1 MTKKGTIYA
10 GGSQLWRSDDHGKSF
25 RAVTKLNGVT
35 ACGIAYDPE
44 DENRVWVS
52 GTTWSSNADAPNTGI
67 WETTDDC
74 KTWQEITGDIPY
86 RKPVVL
92 RYNAMTK
99 ELWAAGPGAYKI
111 KR

>member
-1 MTKKGTIYA
+1 MTDG
-10 GGSQLWRSDDHGKSF
+10 
-25 RAVTKLNGVT
+25 
-35 ACGIAYDPE
+35 
-44 DENRVWVS
+44 
-52 GTTWSSNADAPNTGI
+52 
-67 WETTDDC
+67 C

-92 RYNAMTK
+92 RYNATTK